1 MPIILG
7 VVLDERIHGYTL
19 CGEVGNHVWLGNDDL
34 SVQDVVVS
42 VVASVNHKGE
52 VDHKARR
59 VALAIGAGVRLVG
72 RQAVVSE
79 KLVVVLAV
87 NDDTSACAFHLGS
100 EVNPPADEVNLLIL
114 NRVGINRERKRH
126 RWPVGVLRI
135 LLAAVQSC
143 QKCY

>member
-87 NDDTSACAFHLGS
+87 NDDTSACAFHLGG
-100 EVNPPADEVNLLIL
+100 EVNPTADEVNLLIL

-126 RWPVGVLRI
+126 GWPVGVLRI